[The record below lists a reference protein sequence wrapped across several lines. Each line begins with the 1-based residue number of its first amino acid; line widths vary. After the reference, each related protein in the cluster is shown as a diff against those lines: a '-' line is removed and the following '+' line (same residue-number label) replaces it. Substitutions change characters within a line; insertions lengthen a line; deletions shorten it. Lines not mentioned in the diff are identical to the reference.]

1 MVVCRI
7 RYFLLA
13 VMMLACCSAYCRQSP
28 DMLNRLITLPTQKVR
43 LDTLLQTITR
53 QTGIRFSYNSKRL
66 NTAYKLT
73 LNKRKVTVQE
83 ALDLLKSKTNV
94 LYSLIENHVILNIE
108 KSTIKKDP
116 LQKPVEAGPA
126 IKPTSL
132 SPAPSG
138 QPEKTSG
145 ELPQSADTAS
155 AGITPE
161 KKSVVN
167 DTIFSS
173 TQNAALPVKDSV
185 NETVAVATP
194 TRDTASQKAS
204 TVLKRISPPKKS
216 GYFIDLGFSSEETLF
231 FGTTLR
237 TGTPTFFGTL
247 SLKSNGRSAIL
258 LYGLSGVLHSG
269 NRSRVILNTYFG
281 TYTKSLRTT
290 TESLDSIKT
299 NHKIVVSGLWI
310 GMSTGVEWKLNS
322 AGSWKLFAGLSFN
335 GLQSKYNVDGKNQGL
350 SGLPGSNPERKYSA
364 FYPFYS
370 ISNTYD
376 DSRFESL
383 KTWIGVQVGI
393 YRTIFSK

>member
-1 MVVCRI
+1 
-7 RYFLLA
+7 
-13 VMMLACCSAYCRQSP
+13 MMLACCSAYCRQST

-43 LDTLLQTITR
+43 LDTLLQTITH
-53 QTGIRFSYNSKRL
+53 QTGIRFSYNSKRV

-116 LQKPVEAGPA
+116 LQKPVEAGAA

-132 SPAPSG
+132 SPAASN
-138 QPEKTSG
+138 QQEKTSK
-145 ELPQSADTAS
+145 ELPQAVDTAS
-155 AGITPE
+155 TEIIPE
-161 KKSVVN
+161 KKPVIN
-167 DTIFSS
+167 DTSVYR
-173 TQNAALPVKDSV
+173 TQNVVPPVKDSV
-185 NETVAVATP
+185 KETLAVATP
-194 TRDTASQKAS
+194 TRDSVSQKTS

-231 FGTTLR
+231 FGATLR

-247 SLKSNGRSAIL
+247 SLKSNGKSAIL
-258 LYGLSGVLHSG
+258 LYGLSGILHSG
-269 NRSRVILNTYFG
+269 NRSRVVLNTYFG

-322 AGSWKLFAGLSFN
+322 AGSWKLFAGVSFN
-335 GLQSKYNVDGKNQGL
+335 ALQSKYNVDGQNQGL

>member
-7 RYFLLA
+7 RYVLLV
-13 VMMLACCSAYCRQSP
+13 VMLLVRLGAYGRQSP
-28 DMLNRLITLPTQKVR
+28 DVLNRLITLPAQKVR

-53 QTGIRFSYNSKRL
+53 QTGIGFSYNSKRL

-73 LNKRKVTVQE
+73 LNQKKVTVQE

-116 LQKPVEAGPA
+116 LQKPLVTEPPV
-126 IKPTSL
+126 KHTSL
-132 SPAPSG
+132 SPAPSNHPG
-138 QPEKTSG
+138 KGSE

-155 AGITPE
+155 TGITPE
-161 KKSVVN
+161 KKAVVN
-167 DTIFSS
+167 DTIFSR

-185 NETVAVATP
+185 KEIVATP
-194 TRDTASQKAS
+194 TRDTVSQKTS
-204 TVLKRISPPKKS
+204 PVVKRISPSKKS
-216 GYFIDLGFSSEETLF
+216 GYFIDLGFTSEETLF
-231 FGTTLR
+231 FGATLR

-258 LYGLSGVLHSG
+258 LYGLSGILHSG
-269 NRSRVILNTYFG
+269 NRSRVVLNTYFG

-310 GMSTGVEWKLNS
+310 GMSTGIEWKLNAS
-322 AGSWKLFAGLSFN
+322 GNWKLFAGLSLN
-335 GLQSKYNVDGKNQGL
+335 ALQSKYNVDGKNQGL
-350 SGLPGSNPERKYSA
+350 SGLPGSNPEKKYSA

-393 YRTIFSK
+393 YRTIFSN

>member
-1 MVVCRI
+1 
-7 RYFLLA
+7 
-13 VMMLACCSAYCRQSP
+13 MMLACCSAYCRQST

-53 QTGIRFSYNSKRL
+53 QTGIRFSYNSKRV

-132 SPAPSG
+132 SPAASN
-138 QPEKTSG
+138 QQEKTSK
-145 ELPQSADTAS
+145 ELPHAVDTAS
-155 AGITPE
+155 TEIIPE
-161 KKSVVN
+161 KKPVN
-167 DTIFSS
+167 DTSVYR
-173 TQNAALPVKDSV
+173 TRNVVPPVKDSV
-185 NETVAVATP
+185 KEILAVATP
-194 TRDTASQKAS
+194 TRDSASQKAS
-204 TVLKRISPPKKS
+204 PAVNRSLPQKKA
-216 GYFIDLGFSSEETLF
+216 GYFIDLGFTGEETLF
-231 FGTTLR
+231 FGATLR

-281 TYTKSLRTT
+281 TYAKSLRTT

-322 AGSWKLFAGLSFN
+322 AGSWKLFAGVSFN
-335 GLQSKYNVDGKNQGL
+335 ALQSKYNVDGQNQGL

>member
-1 MVVCRI
+1 
-7 RYFLLA
+7 
-13 VMMLACCSAYCRQSP
+13 MMLACYSAYCRQST

-73 LNKRKVTVQE
+73 LNQKKVTVQE

-116 LQKPVEAGPA
+116 LQKPVEAEPA
-126 IKPTSL
+126 VKPTSL
-132 SPAPSG
+132 SPAAFERS
-138 QPEKTSG
+138 EKTSG
-145 ELPQSADTAS
+145 ELPQAVDTAS
-155 AGITPE
+155 TEIIPE
-161 KKSVVN
+161 KKPVIN
-167 DTIFSS
+167 DTTLYRI
-173 TQNAALPVKDSV
+173 QNAVLPLKDSV
-185 NETVAVATP
+185 KETPAVATP
-194 TRDTASQKAS
+194 TRDTVSQKTS
-204 TVLKRISPPKKS
+204 PVVKRISPPKKS
-216 GYFIDLGFSSEETLF
+216 GYFIDLGFTSEETLF
-231 FGTTLR
+231 FGATLR

-258 LYGLSGVLHSG
+258 LYGLSGILHSG
-269 NRSRVILNTYFG
+269 NRSRMVLNTFFG
-281 TYTKSLRTT
+281 TYTKSLRAT

-310 GMSTGVEWKLNS
+310 GMSTGIEWKLNAS
-322 AGSWKLFAGLSFN
+322 GNWKLFAGLSLN
-335 GLQSKYNVDGKNQGL
+335 ALQSKYNVDGKNQGL